1 MSEKIK
7 ETITNFSEWA
17 KPNFISII
25 IFLICYMLMF
35 LGFVMFSWAFGYW
48 ANAFYGMKFELGSC
62 WQGITV
68 VVAGFGGVAGLA
80 KYGLDKY
87 KTDSQYNSN
96 AGEHPYEKIA
106 EEIKEEFK
114 KNMNY

>member
-87 KTDSQYNSN
+87 CILKLSLFLIRDISERPILYPLLTILS
-96 AGEHPYEKIA
+96 
-106 EEIKEEFK
+106 
-114 KNMNY
+114 